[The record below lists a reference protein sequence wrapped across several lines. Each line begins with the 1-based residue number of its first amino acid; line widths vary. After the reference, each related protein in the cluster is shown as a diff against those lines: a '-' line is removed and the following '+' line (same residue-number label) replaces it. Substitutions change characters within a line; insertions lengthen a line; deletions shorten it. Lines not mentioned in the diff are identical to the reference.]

1 MSGGVCHNPSNM
13 RIIYLRLKQCGFC
26 VAMLKMKWRFRVPV
40 GSAFFFGEKSVAE
53 RSLRKKYFGV

>member
-1 MSGGVCHNPSNM
+1 M
-13 RIIYLRLKQCGFC
+13 RFC